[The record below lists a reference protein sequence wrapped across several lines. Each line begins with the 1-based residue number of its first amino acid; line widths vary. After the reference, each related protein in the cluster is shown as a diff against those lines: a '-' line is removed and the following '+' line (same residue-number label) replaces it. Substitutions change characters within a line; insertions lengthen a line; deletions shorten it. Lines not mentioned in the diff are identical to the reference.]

1 MLIKNLKI
9 RNIKAIVYVFCSLL
23 SFYFFLKISGKE
35 YSRFHEL
42 WSFMFFSW
50 SFAIISEIK
59 FQEFFRETKII
70 QGIQQN
76 INLIMKL
83 VTVQIQF
90 LSMCVFF
97 FKDSVFLLLAL
108 MSIFILF
115 HYVKT
120 LNEENNESSSLRY
133 IKNLNL
139 FLIIGFLFIFLKFS
153 FTGAIFITLGMAIN
167 YFSINL
173 YNSKVKIFNQVDHRE
188 LYNMMQLISLIMFYR
203 GGAELPVHG
212 PKLIY

>member
-1 MLIKNLKI
+1 MLIKNLKTH
-9 RNIKAIVYVFCSLL
+9 NIKAIVYVLCSLL

-50 SFAIISEIK
+50 SLAIISEIK
-59 FQEFFRETKII
+59 FQEFMRETIII
-70 QGIQQN
+70 QGVQQN

-120 LNEENNESSSLRY
+120 LNEENNEISSLRY

-139 FLIIGFLFIFLKFS
+139 FLIIGFLCIFLKFS
-153 FTGAIFITLGMAIN
+153 FTGAIFIILGMAIN

-173 YNSKVKIFNQVDHRE
+173 YNSKVKIFNQVGHRE

-203 GGAELPVHG
+203 GGAELPAQG